1 MSMLQT
7 SRARATAP
15 ARRAGARRVCR
26 RVGWPAL
33 LAGLAILPTALAQAP
48 PPTPPPPAA
57 QSVPAPAAIQELG
70 KDRYRI
76 GTIVVDRKAGRFSVP
91 GRILHIDDAPLEY
104 IAVGRGGY
112 KGYESLLELD
122 TIGTEFNLACI
133 LLGLDASAV
142 RRPEYQFDRRP
153 PEGPPVML
161 EVRWQADG
169 KTVTVPMRD
178 ALKIA
183 AAPPGAPSAPGEAGA
198 AASLPDEWVYTGSFN
213 TGEDRR
219 YAADVIGTLIGFVH
233 DPASVIEHRS
243 GLGIGAYGS
252 VQGNAKVLPPVGA
265 AVELV
270 VSVPGGK
277 R

>member
-1 MSMLQT
+1 MSQSSQT
-7 SRARATAP
+7 P
-15 ARRAGARRVCR
+15 AAASAGGDGTRRRHSVRPA
-26 RVGWPAL
+26 VGLPAL
-33 LAGLAILPTALAQAP
+33 LAGLTLGSLATAQAP
-48 PPTPPPPAA
+48 PPPSAPAT
-57 QSVPAPAAIQELG
+57 APAAVEQLG

-133 LLGLDASAV
+133 LLGLDATAV

-153 PEGPPVML
+153 PEGPPVLL

-169 KTVTVPMRD
+169 KTLTVPMRD

-183 AAPPGAPSAPGEAGA
+183 AAPPGAAAPPSAPDA
-198 AASLPDEWVYTGSFN
+198 AESVPDEWVYTGSFN

-252 VQGNAKVLPPVGA
+252 VQGNARVLPPVGA

-270 VSVPGGK
+270 VTVPGGK